1 MTDIATLALKIDST
15 QAKTAA
21 DNLNLLGKASSAA
34 EGSVNSAGRE
44 WVRAGSAAAQLRM
57 QSQSAAQ
64 GADKLASSARV
75 AGQAASEMARDAQQA
90 SVRMNAV
97 TTSAGAQRAGLQQL
111 SYQLGD
117 VATMFAMGAR
127 PMQIFASQGS
137 QVIQAVSLMAG
148 GTSRLAAFLGGPWG
162 TAISVAAIALS
173 PFIAKLFETANAA
186 DEATAALDRLIK
198 KRRDEAQ
205 EQLTL
210 TNAIIATNNLRKQEA
225 DLIDTIRK
233 KSGVDYSKQNLTATA
248 PKFSYSEYQELLA
261 VRQKIAA
268 AQGSI
273 NAESY
278 ASNDA
283 ANRKIAE
290 RIDLEAKLGGAISKS
305 DKAQAQYNIR
315 IREAN
320 ERWEKSNK
328 GADAQAARLAA
339 MTAAERDLNAA
350 QQKTHKTGGARIATL
365 AREAEATDTQTTN
378 LLKLA
383 DAYLSA
389 DANALKLEVTARAMS
404 EGIKKRADIDAY
416 VARQLSLE
424 VAKRAADGAKEVSTL
439 RDQTAVRKDLNDQV
453 QAGLITSEEANRLMQ
468 DEAALRPLIAAQ
480 AIAEG
485 EAKAKLGKIIAELR
499 DQQKAANDEAKRAQ
513 DLAQAAE
520 TRNDMK
526 LIAEETR
533 LTGELG
539 KARIA
544 AMKGLRGDAL
554 EDELARL
561 DLQREKSLRT
571 AQAEAQA
578 EKERAAGLYDS
589 AKATLESAEAAN
601 KLSDQEFV
609 NDQAVR
615 NIERA
620 NAGLND
626 MISLLE
632 DIGGLGGVL
641 GGVLGGLVNG
651 NFSGLGSLG
660 GVANIFLKKGGLA
673 DYQKQADVIAT
684 RISDVFGVSGQFA
697 KTMGSLLQGAG
708 TGALAANAIFGKQSK
723 TEQLGSSIGGAL
735 GQVAGQALGKALGG
749 IFSTVGGPLGA
760 IAGGILGS
768 VVGGLLKSHKY
779 GRVTLSDVTGDFDT
793 GGNKGKFK
801 QAATDAG
808 NSIVDALNQI
818 AKELGGVAG
827 AFGDITVG
835 VRDGKWRVNTTGTS
849 LKTGKGAVNFGE
861 DSAAAISYAIQQAVK
876 QGAISGINQ
885 SVLNLLQASG
895 DFETQLSKAAEL
907 QNIFS
912 EIAQSA
918 DPMGYELEQLAKK
931 FASVNALLAEA
942 NATQEEIDS
951 VANYQ
956 AQQEAAIR
964 ARYAAEAAAKKA
976 ARDEK
981 EAELLALQGRASEAL
996 AKARAAELAQM
1007 DAGLA
1012 AIQKQIYAETDAAT
1026 KRALQIQLL
1035 EAQGNAW
1042 AATQAQRDEVLRT
1055 TVDENKALQTRIFLT
1070 QDLYDAY
1077 KRESD
1082 ALQDTATKMRGFS
1095 DTLRDFR
1102 ASIFASDNSTTSYT
1116 QALAKLIQTG
1126 SLAATGDETAL
1137 GNLAGVGRDYLDAA
1151 KAGAGSLLDY
1161 QRAQALVANYT
1172 DQAIGF
1178 TDSAAS
1184 QAEQSLALM
1193 KEQVG
1198 SLISIDDHVV
1208 TVAEALERLI
1218 ALNTPTTASS
1228 SSSDSGSNSSESS
1241 SSSSAGFNSLKE
1253 SMEALRRQ
1261 ILSMQRTWT
1270 QFSPDGQSMQVV
1282 IAP

>member
-1 MTDIATLALKIDST
+1 MAFAEGINKIVSYKK
-15 QAKTAA
+15 QVGQGTAA
-21 DNLNLLGKASSAA
+21 SGSGGQKLRRETATFNNPKDTFSANEINSHQQHTGDTHGVA
-34 EGSVNSAGRE
+34 KPQGTVSGVLSPKTYADFIGSV
-44 WVRAGSAAAQLRM
+44 LRK
-57 QSQSAAQ
+57 
-64 GADKLASSARV
+64 D
-75 AGQAASEMARDAQQA
+75 
-90 SVRMNAV
+90 
-97 TTSAGAQRAGLQQL
+97 
-111 SYQLGD
+111 
-117 VATMFAMGAR
+117 FA
-127 PMQIFASQGS
+127 
-137 QVIQAVSLMAG
+137 AVSSITG
-148 GTSRLAAFLGGPWG
+148 
-162 TAISVAAIALS
+162 
-173 PFIAKLFETANAA
+173 
-186 DEATAALDRLIK
+186 
-198 KRRDEAQ
+198 
-205 EQLTL
+205 LTL
-210 TNAIIATNNLRKQEA
+210 T
-225 DLIDTIRK
+225 
-233 KSGVDYSKQNLTATA
+233 
-248 PKFSYSEYQELLA
+248 
-261 VRQKIAA
+261 IAA
-268 AQGSI
+268 S
-273 NAESY
+273 
-278 ASNDA
+278 
-283 ANRKIAE
+283 
-290 RIDLEAKLGGAISKS
+290 
-305 DKAQAQYNIR
+305 
-315 IREAN
+315 
-320 ERWEKSNK
+320 
-328 GADAQAARLAA
+328 
-339 MTAAERDLNAA
+339 
-350 QQKTHKTGGARIATL
+350 
-365 AREAEATDTQTTN
+365 
-378 LLKLA
+378 
-383 DAYLSA
+383 
-389 DANALKLEVTARAMS
+389 
-404 EGIKKRADIDAY
+404 
-416 VARQLSLE
+416 
-424 VAKRAADGAKEVSTL
+424 
-439 RDQTAVRKDLNDQV
+439 
-453 QAGLITSEEANRLMQ
+453 
-468 DEAALRPLIAAQ
+468 
-480 AIAEG
+480 
-485 EAKAKLGKIIAELR
+485 
-499 DQQKAANDEAKRAQ
+499 
-513 DLAQAAE
+513 
-520 TRNDMK
+520 
-526 LIAEETR
+526 
-533 LTGELG
+533 
-539 KARIA
+539 
-544 AMKGLRGDAL
+544 
-554 EDELARL
+554 
-561 DLQREKSLRT
+561 
-571 AQAEAQA
+571 
-578 EKERAAGLYDS
+578 
-589 AKATLESAEAAN
+589 
-601 KLSDQEFV
+601 
-609 NDQAVR
+609 
-615 NIERA
+615 
-620 NAGLND
+620 
-626 MISLLE
+626 
-632 DIGGLGGVL
+632 
-641 GGVLGGLVNG
+641 
-651 NFSGLGSLG
+651 
-660 GVANIFLKKGGLA
+660 
-673 DYQKQADVIAT
+673 
-684 RISDVFGVSGQFA
+684 
-697 KTMGSLLQGAG
+697 
-708 TGALAANAIFGKQSK
+708 
-723 TEQLGSSIGGAL
+723 
-735 GQVAGQALGKALGG
+735 
-749 IFSTVGGPLGA
+749 
-760 IAGGILGS
+760 
-768 VVGGLLKSHKY
+768 
-779 GRVTLSDVTGDFDT
+779 GDFWT
-793 GGNKGKFK
+793 
-801 QAATDAG
+801 
-808 NSIVDALNQI
+808 
-818 AKELGGVAG
+818 
-827 AFGDITVG
+827 
-835 VRDGKWRVNTTGTS
+835 
-849 LKTGKGAVNFGE
+849 
-861 DSAAAISYAIQQAVK
+861 VK

-1116 QALAKLIQTG
+1116 QALAKLIQT
-1126 SLAATGDETAL
+1126 AATGDETAL

-1178 TDSAAS
+1178 TDAAAS